1 MPPVADALVPT
12 VTPVVVSAAYV
23 DALVVKVRDQ
33 GKVENKAV
41 HIVVGVDL
49 DYEVMGRENG
59 MLMVSA
65 SGTAVVIE

>member
-1 MPPVADALVPT
+1 MY
-12 VTPVVVSAAYV
+12 PVVYI

-49 DYEVMGRENG
+49 DGERDVLGLWVERTEGAKFWSSVLARAAWRWPNG
-59 MLMVSA
+59 
-65 SGTAVVIE
+65 